1 MTFKHP
7 PAPAAA
13 PILIITVIVTLTL
26 SLTATTARAAD
37 NDDEDFKWQETS
49 NELDALPFSQAF
61 IDSVRKAHTDPPAKQ
76 KGLRAVEHERSVNGE
91 TLVFEVGWSVFK
103 AGYLIL
109 SATHIRSKGLLRVSA
124 KTMTG
129 NAVSKIYK
137 VRNHE
142 ISWVDADGLY
152 PVFFEQHARE
162 GKKYKADNYIV
173 YDNINDKLFFKRN
186 KLQVFDTPKFTHDYI
201 SIICYDRSMPRK
213 PGDAFEAAMFS
224 KPKTYPMKFKVHEKR
239 ETVQVGN
246 KSYNC
251 VKIEPSLV
259 GEGRVFT
266 KKDKMEVWVTDD
278 EDHYPVMLKSKA
290 KIGSLNGKLV
300 QIIKN

>member
-1 MTFKHP
+1 MNAKKYTHV
-7 PAPAAA
+7 PAAA
-13 PILIITVIVTLTL
+13 SILIITLTL
-26 SLTATTARAAD
+26 LIAPTTAAAT

-49 NELDALPFSQAF
+49 NELDALPFSQAY
-61 IDSVRKAHTDPPAKQ
+61 IDSVRKAVVGAPSKQ
-76 KGLRAVEHERSVNGE
+76 SGLRNVESGRFANGE

-109 SATHIRSKGLLRVSA
+109 STAHIRSRGLIRVSA

-142 ISWVDADGLY
+142 ISWIDADGLY

-162 GKKYKADNYIV
+162 GKKYKADNYII
-173 YDNINDKLFFKRN
+173 YDNIADKLFFKRKN
-186 KLQVFDTPKFTHDYI
+186 LQEFETPKFTHDYI
-201 SIICYDRSMPRK
+201 SIIHYVRSMPLK
-213 PGDAFEAAMFS
+213 PGDTFEAFIFS
-224 KPKTYPMKFKVHEKR
+224 KPKTYPMKFKAHEKK
-239 ETVQVGN
+239 ETVQVGE

-251 VKIEPSLV
+251 IKIEPALV

-278 EDHYPVMLKSKA
+278 ENHYPVALKSKA
-290 KIGSLNGKLV
+290 KIGSLNAKLV
-300 QIIKN
+300 QIIK